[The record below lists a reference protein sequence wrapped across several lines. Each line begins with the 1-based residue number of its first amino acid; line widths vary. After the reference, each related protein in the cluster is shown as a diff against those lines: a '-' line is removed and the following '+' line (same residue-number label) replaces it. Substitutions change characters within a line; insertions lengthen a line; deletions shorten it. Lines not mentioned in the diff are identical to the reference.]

1 MKDLRKRANGLSVAD
16 ASLVLIVW
24 CEFYIGMIDINN
36 NYSSSVVIHVVDDE
50 HGVREAL
57 YRLLHRAGYAVQ
69 LHSSGEE
76 YLNQYDGAPGCVI
89 LDLLMPRM
97 DGETLLNEISQREHN
112 VAVLVLTGN
121 ATIASTIRV
130 MRAGAFDLLQKP
142 FTTPE
147 LLAAL
152 SAVLEKARPLF
163 AKRALAE
170 EHRQRLAGLTPS
182 ERNVMDFIVAG
193 LTSQEIANRLGNS
206 KKTIDIHRSRVI
218 QKMGVASTAELI
230 KSCVA
235 LGVEKEN

>member
-1 MKDLRKRANGLSVAD
+1 MSDN
-16 ASLVLIVW
+16 
-24 CEFYIGMIDINN
+24 YN
-36 NYSSSVVIHVVDDE
+36 NYSSKVVIHVVDDE
-50 HGVREAL
+50 YGVREAL
-57 YRLLHRAGYAVQ
+57 HRLLHRAGYTVQ

-76 YLNQYDGAPGCVI
+76 YLKQYDGAPGCVI

-97 DGETLLNEISQREHN
+97 DGETLLEEIFQREHN
-112 VAVLVLTGN
+112 VAVLVLTAN

-142 FTTPE
+142 FTNPE

-152 SAVLEKARPLF
+152 TSVLERARPLF
-163 AKRALAE
+163 ARRELAR

-182 ERNVMDFIVAG
+182 ERNVMSYIVAG
-193 LTSQEIANRLGNS
+193 LTSQEIATRLGNS

-230 KSCVA
+230 KFSVA
-235 LGVEKEN
+235 MGLEKEN

>member
-1 MKDLRKRANGLSVAD
+1 MSE
-16 ASLVLIVW
+16 S
-24 CEFYIGMIDINN
+24 YN
-36 NYSSSVVIHVVDDE
+36 NYLSGAVIHVVDDE

-57 YRLLHRAGYAVQ
+57 YRLLHRAGYTVQ
-69 LHSSGEE
+69 LHSSGED
-76 YLNQYDGAPGCVI
+76 YLKRYDGAPGCVI
-89 LDLLMPRM
+89 LDLFMPRM
-97 DGETLLNEISQREHN
+97 DGETLLEEICQRKHN
-112 VAVLVLTGN
+112 VAVLVLTAN
-121 ATIASTIRV
+121 ATIASTVRV

-152 SAVLEKARPLF
+152 SLVLEKARPMF
-163 AKRALAE
+163 AMRALVQ

-182 ERNVMDFIVAG
+182 ERNVMGLIVAG
-193 LTSQEIANRLGNS
+193 LTSQEIAARLGNS

-235 LGVEKEN
+235 LGLDKES